1 MDFVSNYVGE
11 LSASQFGGG
20 KNGLAS
26 NIDLNDNTFENL
38 LEKQLNNQVDN
49 TNTINPIND
58 FGIPAGLDI
67 GDVYGNNYASV
78 EKAND
83 IKHVG
88 FDMSS
93 NAKNFSASEI
103 LAFFPSLF

>member
-38 LEKQLNNQVDN
+38 LEKQLNNSIDTSALLQFAD
-49 TNTINPIND
+49 
-58 FGIPAGLDI
+58 
-67 GDVYGNNYASV
+67 S
-78 EKAND
+78 
-83 IKHVG
+83 G
-88 FDMSS
+88 FDSRNRGRIS
-93 NAKNFSASEI
+93 VSQGREVI
-103 LAFFPSLF
+103 LSPRARNVNSFRA